1 MFTIVIPS
9 YNRADLLLETT
20 FKYLVK
26 VIKDLSKVNIDILVN
41 DNISIEHLNKYLM
54 YFPYNDHL
62 HLRQMP
68 PNVKSIGGVRN
79 WIRQTYT
86 GNVLMMDDDIT
97 GIHHKCNDKETKE
110 LMDDNNFITWVNDA
124 FTRTLASGASMWGV
138 QLFDNP
144 FFLRGNEWTITT
156 KLSYVNG
163 SFTGIILP
171 DAQDIRT
178 DIDHFE
184 DYLFSILHWLK
195 DGVVVKY
202 SGVCLKTK
210 PFNTDGGICEQKGG
224 MGSRREEA
232 FFNSKMLHL
241 WFPELLSVKYSKKY
255 KIDNI
260 RLNTQAKWSSDLSSR
275 GGLYLTR

>member
-68 PNVKSIGGVRN
+68 PHVKSIGGVRN

-97 GIHHKCNDKETKE
+97 GIHHKC
-110 LMDDNNFITWVNDA
+110 
-124 FTRTLASGASMWGV
+124 
-138 QLFDNP
+138 
-144 FFLRGNEWTITT
+144 NEWTITT